1 MRLGKLSDSILKRT
15 VLKQIKNRR
24 SEILSG
30 AGVGEDCAIFALSTD
45 KFAACTEEYTV
56 KDRQDMIRAIYKSTN
71 NLAAAGAEPVAVMLS
86 IILPERASE
95 EKLKKLMDGAAQA
108 AAELNIQIAGGHTT
122 VSKYVSEKLAVVTA
136 YGRYATDVQKQSAV
150 GSTFAMDTQN
160 TDTVCLASGSDN
172 KAGGSKFYTTK
183 GAKPGQD
190 IVISKWIGLEG
201 TAILA
206 GLKKDEMLARYPEYL
221 IDEAASFDKYLSV
234 IPEAATAMK
243 SGVCVMHDASEGGIM
258 ATLWE
263 LAESSGVGLNIDMRK
278 LPIRQETVEVCEFCD
293 VNPYELLSGGCL
305 VMTIEDGN
313 GLVEALNRENI
324 PAVVVGKITDSNDR
338 IITNGEEKRYLD
350 KPKMDEIHRFV

>member
-15 VLKQIKNRR
+15 VLKQIKTKRC
-24 SEILSG
+24 EILNG
-30 AGVGEDCAIFALSTD
+30 AGVGEDCAIFACEGGNLAS
-45 KFAACTEEYTV
+45 CVEEYTV
-56 KDRQDMIRAIYKSTN
+56 DDRQDMIRAIHKAAN
-71 NLAAAGAEPVAVMLS
+71 NLATAGAEPVAVMLS

-108 AAELNIQIAGGHTT
+108 ARELNIQIAGGHTT
-122 VSKYVSEKLAVVTA
+122 VSPHVTRKLAVVTA
-136 YGRYATDVQKQSAV
+136 YGKVAV
-150 GSTFAMDTQN
+150 GRH
-160 TDTVCLASGSDN
+160 
-172 KAGGSKFYTTK
+172 YTTK

-190 IVISKWIGLEG
+190 IVMTKWIGLEG

-206 GLKKDEMLARYPEYL
+206 QKKREELLTRYPEYL
-221 IDEAASFDKYLSV
+221 IDEAAAFDRYLSI

-243 SGVCVMHDASEGGIM
+243 SDVCVMHDASEGGIL

-263 LAESSGVGLNIDMRK
+263 LAESSGVGLNIDLRK

-305 VMTIEDGN
+305 VMTADDGN
-313 GLVEALNRENI
+313 MLVDALHAQDI

-338 IITNGEEKRYLD
+338 MIFNGEERRYLD
-350 KPKMDEIHRFV
+350 KPKTDEIFRFM

>member
-24 SEILSG
+24 SEVLCG
-30 AGVGEDCAIFALSTD
+30 AGIGEDCAIFALSGD
-45 KFAACTEEYTV
+45 KFATSVVEYTV

-71 NLAAAGAEPVAVMLS
+71 NLATAGAEPVAVMLS
-86 IILPERASE
+86 VILPERASE

-108 AAELNIQIAGGHTT
+108 ARELNIQIAGGHTT

-136 YGRYATDVQKQSAV
+136 YGLYKEDCSLK
-150 GSTFAMDTQN
+150 
-160 TDTVCLASGSDN
+160 LL
-172 KAGGSKFYTTK
+172 TTK

-206 GLKKDEMLARYPEYL
+206 NRKKEEMLARYPEYL

-263 LAESSGVGLNIDMRK
+263 LAESSGVGLSIDMKK

-305 VMTIEDGN
+305 VMTTEDGN
-313 GLVEALNRENI
+313 ALAQVLLQQDI

-338 IITNGEEKRYLD
+338 IIVNGEEKRYLD
-350 KPKMDEIHRFV
+350 KPKTDEIYRFI

>member
-1 MRLGKLSDSILKRT
+1 MRGNMRLGKLSDSILKRT

-30 AGVGEDCAIFALSTD
+30 AGIGEDCAIFQLSDSNLAT
-45 KFAACTEEYTV
+45 CVEEYTV
-56 KDRQDMIRAIYKSTN
+56 ADRQDMIRAIYKGTN
-71 NLAAAGAEPVAVMLS
+71 NLAASGAEPVAVMLS

-108 AAELNIQIAGGHTT
+108 ARELNIQIAGGHTT
-122 VSKYVSEKLAVVTA
+122 VSKYVTQKLAVVTA
-136 YGRYATDVQKQSAV
+136 YGKVAADQFV
-150 GSTFAMDTQN
+150 
-160 TDTVCLASGSDN
+160 
-172 KAGGSKFYTTK
+172 TTK

-190 IVISKWIGLEG
+190 IVMSKWIGLEG
-201 TAILA
+201 TAMLA
-206 GLKKDEMLARYPEYL
+206 QQKKEEMLARYPEYF
-221 IDEAASFDKYLSV
+221 IDEAAGFDQYLSV

-263 LAESSGVGLNIDMRK
+263 LAESSGVGLSIDMKK

-305 VMTIEDGN
+305 VMTTDDGN
-313 GLVEALNRENI
+313 GLVEALAEANI

-338 IITNGEEKRYLD
+338 IIYNGEEKRFLD
-350 KPKMDEIHRFV
+350 KPKMDEVHRFV

>member
-24 SEILSG
+24 SEVLCG
-30 AGVGEDCAIFALSTD
+30 AGIGEDCAIFALSGD
-45 KFAACTEEYTV
+45 KFATSVEEYTV

-71 NLAAAGAEPVAVMLS
+71 NLATAGAEPVAVMLS

-108 AAELNIQIAGGHTT
+108 ARELNIQIAGGHTT

-136 YGRYATDVQKQSAV
+136 YGKYDE
-150 GSTFAMDTQN
+150 
-160 TDTVCLASGSDN
+160 
-172 KAGGSKFYTTK
+172 AGTSRLLTTK

-206 GLKKDEMLARYPEYL
+206 NMKKEEMLARYPEYL

-263 LAESSGVGLNIDMRK
+263 LAESSGVGLSIDMKK

-305 VMTIEDGN
+305 VMTAEDGN
-313 GLVEALNRENI
+313 ALVEALIQQDI

-338 IITNGEEKRYLD
+338 IIVNGEEKRYLD
-350 KPKMDEIHRFV
+350 KPKTDEIHRFI

>member
-24 SEILSG
+24 SEVLCG
-30 AGVGEDCAIFALSTD
+30 AGVGEDCAIFALPGD
-45 KFAACTEEYTV
+45 RFATSVEEYTV
-56 KDRQDMIRAIYKSTN
+56 KDRQDMIRAVYKSTN
-71 NLAAAGAEPVAVMLS
+71 NLATAGAEPIAVMLS

-108 AAELNIQIAGGHTT
+108 ARELNIQIAGGHTT
-122 VSKYVSEKLAVVTA
+122 VSKYVNEKLAVVTA
-136 YGRYATDVQKQSAV
+136 YGAYVRTEAEGNIVP
-150 GSTFAMDTQN
+150 
-160 TDTVCLASGSDN
+160 
-172 KAGGSKFYTTK
+172 YTTK

-201 TAILA
+201 TALLA
-206 GLKKDEMLARYPEYL
+206 NLKKEEMLARYPEYL

-263 LAESSGVGLNIDMRK
+263 LAESSGVGLSIDMKK

-305 VMTIEDGN
+305 VMTTEDGN
-313 GLVEALNRENI
+313 ALVEALLQQDI

-338 IITNGEEKRYLD
+338 IIVNGEEKRYLD
-350 KPKMDEIHRFV
+350 KPKTDEIYRFI

>member
-15 VLKQIKNRR
+15 VLKQIKKRR
-24 SEILSG
+24 SEIISG
-30 AGVGEDCAIFALSTD
+30 AGIGEDCAIFALSGD
-45 KFAACTEEYTV
+45 KFATCVEEYTV

-71 NLAAAGAEPVAVMLS
+71 NLATAGAEPVAVMLS

-95 EKLKKLMDGAAQA
+95 EKLKKLMEGAAQA

-136 YGRYATDVQKQSAV
+136 YGTYAQAEADGCHGA
-150 GSTFAMDTQN
+150 DT
-160 TDTVCLASGSDN
+160 TGICE
-172 KAGGSKFYTTK
+172 AGKVYTTR

-201 TAILA
+201 TAVLA
-206 GLKKDEMLARYPEYL
+206 TMKKEEMLARYPEYL
-221 IDEAASFDKYLSV
+221 IDEAASFDKYLSI

-263 LAESSGVGLNIDMRK
+263 LAESSGVGLHIDLKR

-305 VMTIEDGN
+305 VMTTEDGN
-313 GLVEALNRENI
+313 ALVKALEEQNI

-338 IITNGEEKRYLD
+338 IIVNGEEKRYLD
-350 KPKMDEIHRFV
+350 KPKTDEIYRYS

>member
-24 SEILSG
+24 SEVLCG
-30 AGVGEDCAIFALSTD
+30 AGIGEDCAIFALSGD
-45 KFAACTEEYTV
+45 KFATSVVEYTV

-71 NLAAAGAEPVAVMLS
+71 NLATAGAEPVAVMLS
-86 IILPERASE
+86 VILPERASE

-108 AAELNIQIAGGHTT
+108 AGELNIQIAGGHTT

-136 YGRYATDVQKQSAV
+136 YGLYKEDCSLKP
-150 GSTFAMDTQN
+150 
-160 TDTVCLASGSDN
+160 L
-172 KAGGSKFYTTK
+172 TTK

-206 GLKKDEMLARYPEYL
+206 NRKKEEMLARYPEYL

-263 LAESSGVGLNIDMRK
+263 LADSSGVGLSIDMKK

-305 VMTIEDGN
+305 VMTTEDGN
-313 GLVEALNRENI
+313 ALAQALLEQDI

-338 IITNGEEKRYLD
+338 IIVNGEEKRYLD
-350 KPKMDEIHRFV
+350 KPKTDEIYRFI

>member
-15 VLKQIKNRR
+15 VLKQIKKRR
-24 SEILSG
+24 SEIISG
-30 AGVGEDCAIFALSTD
+30 AGIGEDCAIFALSGD
-45 KFAACTEEYTV
+45 KFATCVVEYTV
-56 KDRQDMIRAIYKSTN
+56 KDRQDLIRAIYKSTN
-71 NLAAAGAEPVAVMLS
+71 NLATAGAEPVAVMLS

-95 EKLKKLMDGAAQA
+95 EKLKKLMDGASQA

-136 YGRYATDVQKQSAV
+136 YGTYAQTGAE
-150 GSTFAMDTQN
+150 GSRGAHTAQTSEN
-160 TDTVCLASGSDN
+160 GKV
-172 KAGGSKFYTTK
+172 YTTK

-190 IVISKWIGLEG
+190 IIVSKWIGLEG

-206 GLKKDEMLARYPEYL
+206 TMKKEEMLARYPEYL
-221 IDEAASFDKYLSV
+221 IDEAASFDKYLSI

-263 LAESSGVGLNIDMRK
+263 LAESSGVGLHIDLKK
-278 LPIRQETVEVCEFCD
+278 LPIRQETVEICEFCD

-305 VMTIEDGN
+305 VMTAVDGN
-313 GLVEALNRENI
+313 ALVNALEEQNI

-338 IITNGEEKRYLD
+338 IIVNGEEKRYLD
-350 KPKMDEIHRFV
+350 KPKTDEIYRYS

>member
-15 VLKQIKNRR
+15 VLKQIKKRR
-24 SEILSG
+24 SEIISG
-30 AGVGEDCAIFALSTD
+30 AGIGEDCAIFALPGD
-45 KFAACTEEYTV
+45 KFATCVVEYTV

-71 NLAAAGAEPVAVMLS
+71 NLATAGAEPVAVMLS

-95 EKLKKLMDGAAQA
+95 EKLKKLMAGASQA

-136 YGRYATDVQKQSAV
+136 YGTYAQTEADGGDAAHAGKGKDEVQTLK
-150 GSTFAMDTQN
+150 
-160 TDTVCLASGSDN
+160 TVD
-172 KAGGSKFYTTK
+172 AGKVYTTK

-201 TAILA
+201 TAMLA
-206 GLKKDEMLARYPEYL
+206 TMKKEEMLARYPEYL
-221 IDEAASFDKYLSV
+221 IDEAAGFDKYLSI

-263 LAESSGVGLNIDMRK
+263 LAESSGVGLHIDLKK

-305 VMTIEDGN
+305 VMTAEDGN
-313 GLVEALNRENI
+313 ALVRALEEQNI

-338 IITNGEEKRYLD
+338 IIVNGEEKRYLD
-350 KPKMDEIHRFV
+350 KPKTDEIFRFI

>member
-30 AGVGEDCAIFALSTD
+30 AGIGEDCAIFQLSDSKLAT
-45 KFAACTEEYTV
+45 CMEQYTV
-56 KDRQDMIRAIYKSTN
+56 AHRQDMIRAIYKSTN
-71 NLAAAGAEPVAVMLS
+71 NLATAGADPLAVMLS

-108 AAELNIQIAGGHTT
+108 ARELNIQIAGGHTT
-122 VSKYVSEKLAVVTA
+122 VSKYVTEKLAVITA
-136 YGRYATDVQKQSAV
+136 YGIYAKDAEGNSIRP
-150 GSTFAMDTQN
+150 
-160 TDTVCLASGSDN
+160 L
-172 KAGGSKFYTTK
+172 TTK

-206 GLKKDEMLARYPEYL
+206 QHKGEEMLARYPEYF
-221 IDEAASFDKYLSV
+221 INEAAGFDKYLSV

-263 LAESSGVGLNIDMRK
+263 LAESSGVGLSIDMK
-278 LPIRQETVEVCEFCD
+278 KIPIRQETVEVCEFCD

-305 VMTIEDGN
+305 VMTTEDGN
-313 GLVEALNRENI
+313 GLVEALAEANI

-338 IITNGEEKRYLD
+338 VIYNGEEKRFLD
-350 KPKMDEIHRFV
+350 KPKMDEVHRYI

>member
-15 VLKQIKNRR
+15 VLKQIKKRR
-24 SEILSG
+24 SEIISG
-30 AGVGEDCAIFALSTD
+30 AGIGEDCAIFALPGD
-45 KFAACTEEYTV
+45 KFATCVVEYTV

-71 NLAAAGAEPVAVMLS
+71 NLATAGAEPVAVMLS

-95 EKLKKLMDGAAQA
+95 EKLKKLMDGASQA

-136 YGRYATDVQKQSAV
+136 YGTYARADEE
-150 GSTFAMDTQN
+150 GSSVADTAKSCKIGN
-160 TDTVCLASGSDN
+160 
-172 KAGGSKFYTTK
+172 AGKFYTTK

-201 TAILA
+201 TAMLA
-206 GLKKDEMLARYPEYL
+206 TMKKDEMLARYPEYL
-221 IDEAASFDKYLSV
+221 IDEAAGFDKYLSI

-263 LAESSGVGLNIDMRK
+263 LAESSGVGLHIDLKK

-305 VMTIEDGN
+305 VMAAEDGN
-313 GLVEALNRENI
+313 ALVRVLEEQNI

-338 IITNGEEKRYLD
+338 IIVNGEEKRYLD
-350 KPKMDEIHRFV
+350 KPKTDEIFRFV